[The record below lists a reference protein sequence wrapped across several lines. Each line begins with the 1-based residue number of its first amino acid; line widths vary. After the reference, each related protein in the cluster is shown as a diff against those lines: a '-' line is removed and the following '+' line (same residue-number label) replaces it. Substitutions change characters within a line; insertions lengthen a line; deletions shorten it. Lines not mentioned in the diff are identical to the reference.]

1 MASAWRIQ
9 GRPREETQASP
20 VLEAIAD
27 SYGGSAMDTPT
38 SQQARDDDVPTPVF
52 RLVAVACRPGR
63 PRSDPRRAAG
73 AEVRRRPGHGD
84 RARPP
89 VWEYRGRAHRP
100 RRDRARSV
108 AV

>member
-1 MASAWRIQ
+1 
-9 GRPREETQASP
+9 
-20 VLEAIAD
+20 
-27 SYGGSAMDTPT
+27 MDTPT

-89 VWEYRGRAHRP
+89 VREYSSSSPSASSAGR
-100 RRDRARSV
+100 RSRCP
-108 AV
+108 AS